1 MEITKVR
8 LGQKVWFEAFG
19 EVVSGIII
27 EIDGLEDTVKVEIEW
42 GETLSRDVRDVS
54 VNKAEAVQLM
64 EEQRRADILRIAN
77 ELMFQTNGNKEQIYL
92 NIIGMLTAPLEKSIF
107 LPNHENVLESIK
119 YVLNLVEEK

>member
-27 EIDGLEDTVKVEIEW
+27 EIDGLEDTVKVELEW

-54 VNKAEAVQLM
+54 VNKEEAVQLM
-64 EEQRRADILRIAN
+64 EEQRRADVLRIAN

-92 NIIGMLTAPLEKSIF
+92 NIIGMLTASLEKSIF